1 MPDYGNHGGGI
12 LYVRVEN
19 FITQSFKLSSHLND
33 ASSFSAE
40 NNGHVIDIVYYLQ
53 NFPGGWDHGSGDW
66 EKAPKLQEC
75 TNPPPYR
82 NQPPKVLFEGQFW
95 SFSNVRS
102 KDVKCLSV
110 QSTTKKMADFL
121 ESVAD
126 KYKSFMLDR

>member
-1 MPDYGNHGGGI
+1 M
-12 LYVRVEN
+12 V
-19 FITQSFKLSSHLND
+19 SKLSSHLND

-66 EKAPKLQEC
+66 EKEPKLQEC
-75 TNPPPYR
+75 TSPPPYR

-110 QSTTKKMADFL
+110 QSTTKKMADYL